1 MNWSHLAVLAVALLV
16 GVVFASTLR
25 GLPGVSALPQY

>member
-1 MNWSHLAVLAVALLV
+1 MNVSHVVVLIVALLV

-25 GLPGVSALPQY
+25 GFPGISMLPSY